1 MKKSYLFLII
11 LITFSCDKDLPNQF
25 TSVEGIVTDYYSK
38 KPVPD
43 IPVVVIEA
51 KDLCLIGCE
60 NVILDTVFSNSEGI
74 YYFEFYNDSDR
85 HYTVSAIRS
94 ENYFQDYKSIV
105 EGKKNTINL
114 SIKPY
119 KTLHLK
125 CYNQS
130 NSFNSLYVYSYLDS
144 YVFSCTQ
151 CEELTV
157 VDFKIV
163 PERGH
168 SYHINLNHYNGDNKI
183 DKSKSEYLDFF
194 TGIND
199 TTINYYY

>member
-1 MKKSYLFLII
+1 
-11 LITFSCDKDLPNQF
+11 
-25 TSVEGIVTDYYSK
+25 VTDYYSK
-38 KPVPD
+38 HPVPN
-43 IPVVVIEA
+43 IPIVVIEA

-60 NVILDTVFSNSEGI
+60 NVILDTVFSNSEGR

-94 ENYFQDYKSIV
+94 ENYFQDYKSII

-130 NSFNSLYVYSYLDS
+130 NTFNYLSVYSYLND
-144 YVFSCTQ
+144 YKFSCTQ
-151 CEELTV
+151 CEKLTV

-163 PERGH
+163 PERDH
-168 SYHINLNHYNGDNKI
+168 RYHIILYHYNNEDKI
-183 DKSKSEYLDFF
+183 DKTKSEDLDFF
-194 TGIND
+194 SDKND
-199 TTINYYY
+199 KTINYYY